1 MEYTRNRQTP
11 KNYGGSYTP
20 PDESTGAEPEQP
32 RKFVLKEKIREMIQY
47 GLPLVDKFP
56 RRNRKLADIMR
67 ESMLEMYRLATR
79 LERKYYKKTT
89 IEDLDVELA
98 VLKEF
103 VIIASDKDY
112 YWATR
117 NSPAGDQ
124 LLAANYGTPKGFAPP
139 LTMHERE
146 VWSRYNKEIGNMIGG
161 YKKAFENKGLP
172 K

>member
-1 MEYTRNRQTP
+1 MEYTRNKQTP

-20 PDESTGAEPEQP
+20 PDETAGQEPEQP

-67 ESMLEMYRLATR
+67 DSMLEMYRLATR

-103 VIIASDKDY
+103 VIIASDKDFY
-112 YWATR
+112 RATR
-117 NSPAGDQ
+117 NGSTGEKLIAETC
-124 LLAANYGTPKGFAPP
+124 ASKGFAPP
-139 LTMHERE
+139 LSMHERD

-161 YKKAFENKGLP
+161 YKKAFENKSLP

>member
-11 KNYGGSYTP
+11 KNFGGSYVP
-20 PDESTGAEPEQP
+20 PDEEAGQEPEQP

-67 ESMLEMYRLATR
+67 DSMLEMYRLATR

-103 VIIASDKDY
+103 VIIASDKDFY
-112 YWATR
+112 RGTR
-117 NSPAGDQ
+117 AAGPDQ
-124 LLAANYGTPKGFAPP
+124 KMTAQEQKAKGFAPP
-139 LTMHERE
+139 LTMHERD

-161 YKKAFENKGLP
+161 YKKAFENRGLP

>member
-1 MEYTRNRQTP
+1 MEYTRNGQTP

-20 PDESTGAEPEQP
+20 PDESIGQEPEQP

-67 ESMLEMYRLATR
+67 DSTLEMYRLATR

-103 VIIASDKDY
+103 VTIASDKDFY
-112 YWATR
+112 RGTR
-117 NSPAGDQ
+117 ASGPDQ
-124 LLAANYGTPKGFAPP
+124 QSQDQKAKGYAPP

>member
-1 MEYTRNRQTP
+1 MEYTRNGQTP

-20 PDESTGAEPEQP
+20 PDESIGQEPEQP

-67 ESMLEMYRLATR
+67 DSMLEMYRLATR

-103 VIIASDKDY
+103 VTIASDKDFY
-112 YWATR
+112 RGTR
-117 NSPAGDQ
+117 ASGPDQ
-124 LLAANYGTPKGFAPP
+124 QSQDQKAKGYAPP

>member
-1 MEYTRNRQTP
+1 MEYTRNRQQTP
-11 KNYGGSYTP
+11 KDYGGSYTP
-20 PDESTGAEPEQP
+20 PDESAGQEPEQP

-67 ESMLEMYRLATR
+67 DSMLEMYRLATR

-89 IEDLDVELA
+89 IEDLDIELA

-103 VIIASDKDY
+103 VIIASDKDFY
-112 YWATR
+112 RGTR
-117 NSPAGDQ
+117 TAGPDQ
-124 LLAANYGTPKGFAPP
+124 GAAQDQKAKGFAPP
-139 LTMHERE
+139 LSMHERE
-146 VWSRYNKEIGNMIGG
+146 VWSRYNKEIGSMIGW
-161 YKKAFENKGLP
+161 YKKAFENRGLP

>member
-1 MEYTRNRQTP
+1 MEYTRNGQTP

-20 PDESTGAEPEQP
+20 PDKSIGQEPEQP

-67 ESMLEMYRLATR
+67 DSMLEMYRLATR

-103 VIIASDKDY
+103 VTIASDKDFY
-112 YWATR
+112 RGTR
-117 NSPAGDQ
+117 ASGPDQ
-124 LLAANYGTPKGFAPP
+124 QSQDQKAKGYAPP

>member
-1 MEYTRNRQTP
+1 MEYTRNGQTP

-20 PDESTGAEPEQP
+20 PDESIGQEPEQP

-67 ESMLEMYRLATR
+67 DSMLEMYRLATR

-103 VIIASDKDY
+103 VTIASDKDFY
-112 YWATR
+112 RGTR
-117 NSPAGDQ
+117 ASGPDQ
-124 LLAANYGTPKGFAPP
+124 QSQDQKAKGYAPP

-161 YKKAFENKGLP
+161 YKKAFENKSLP

>member
-1 MEYTRNRQTP
+1 MAEYYSRHGPTP

-20 PDESTGAEPEQP
+20 PDASKGQEPEKP
-32 RKFVLKEKIREMIQY
+32 RKFMLKEKIGEMLRY

-67 ESMLEMYRLATR
+67 DSMLEMYRLATR

-89 IEDLDVELA
+89 IEDLDLELA

-103 VIIASDKDY
+103 VVLASDKDY
-112 YWATR
+112 YRGTKT
-117 NSPAGDQ
+117 
-124 LLAANYGTPKGFAPP
+124 AAQGQEPGQSQKAKGYAPP

-146 VWSRYNKEIGNMIGG
+146 VWSRYNSEIGAMIGG
-161 YKKAFENKGLP
+161 YKKAFENKGG
-172 K
+172 

>member
-20 PDESTGAEPEQP
+20 PNESNGQEAEQP

-47 GLPLVDKFP
+47 GLPLVDRFP

-67 ESMLEMYRLATR
+67 DSMLEMYRLATR

-103 VIIASDKDY
+103 VIIASDKDFY
-112 YWATR
+112 RGTR
-117 NSPAGDQ
+117 MAGPNQGQPAQDQ
-124 LLAANYGTPKGFAPP
+124 KAKGFAPP
-139 LTMHERE
+139 LTMHERD